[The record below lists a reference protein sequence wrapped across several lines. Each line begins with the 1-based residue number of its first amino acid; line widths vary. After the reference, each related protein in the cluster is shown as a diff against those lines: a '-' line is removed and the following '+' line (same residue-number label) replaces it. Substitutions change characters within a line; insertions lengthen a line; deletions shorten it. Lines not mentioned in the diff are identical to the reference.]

1 MTCYT
6 TDPVRRTAF
15 FKKDY
20 CAHQNHSIAKRSV
33 APKRFA
39 PDPVQGHSHDIFAK
53 SIHPLLTFFGNLSLI
68 LFVDL
73 LLEELNGEALTY

>member
-6 TDPVRRTAF
+6 TDPVCRTAF

-33 APKRFA
+33 APNA
-39 PDPVQGHSHDIFAK
+39 PDPVQGHSHDIFTK
-53 SIHPLLTFFGNLSLI
+53 SIHPLLTFFGSLSLI

-73 LLEELNGEALTY
+73 NKELNGEALTY